1 MDPDLS
7 LDAVW
12 RGATAAAAAACAAAA
27 GAAALR
33 ALDPWGL
40 GEAWAGWGPWGAA
53 VASVAALAFAAS
65 LCLDASLLPA
75 QGRAVLVTGC
85 DSGFGLDVA
94 LRLHRLG
101 CTVFAGCLQ
110 AAGGAGA
117 KKLARRGAR
126 MHVLQLDVTNQEQV
140 EEARRVVEERLPPE
154 GLWGVVNNAGL
165 STFGHVEWVPVTTGQ
180 RLMDVN
186 VWGMVRVLQAF
197 LPLMRQRSRGG
208 GRVVNVASMMGR
220 QGATN
225 RSTYCV
231 TKYGVEALSDCLRY
245 EMRLWDIHVAII
257 EPGNFVNATDIFTPE
272 SIRRYADTLWSQMPQ
287 HVQRAYS
294 KQYYNSVVNDMVHY
308 ATKGPTDRTP
318 VVDAMVR
325 ALLQRFPHARYQP
338 MEPYYKL
345 RTWVATHCPEWVYE
359 TLYM

>member
-1 MDPDLS
+1 
-7 LDAVW
+7 
-12 RGATAAAAAACAAAA
+12 
-27 GAAALR
+27 
-33 ALDPWGL
+33 
-40 GEAWAGWGPWGAA
+40 
-53 VASVAALAFAAS
+53 
-65 LCLDASLLPA
+65 
-75 QGRAVLVTGC
+75 
-85 DSGFGLDVA
+85 
-94 LRLHRLG
+94 
-101 CTVFAGCLQ
+101 
-110 AAGGAGA
+110 
-117 KKLARRGAR
+117 
-126 MHVLQLDVTNQEQV
+126 
-140 EEARRVVEERLPPE
+140 
-154 GLWGVVNNAGL
+154 
-165 STFGHVEWVPVTTGQ
+165 
-180 RLMDVN
+180 
-186 VWGMVRVLQAF
+186 
-197 LPLMRQRSRGG
+197 
-208 GRVVNVASMMGR
+208 MGR